1 MVSRPPARRRA
12 GSSRR
17 SRKPSSRP
25 RITPSH
31 PAPALPTD
39 GAEYENRK
47 NQILQRARAIFIR
60 HGYRKTTIEDIGRAC
75 GLGKAALY
83 HYFSG
88 KEDIFAEV
96 VRTEGEKVLAQIR
109 AAVRE
114 AGDPKAQLT
123 AMITTSFNAVS
134 VIASELTEHRSTT
147 DLRESLPLA
156 ARNLDEFQDEEVRI
170 LESILDAGWR
180 QGIFKK
186 VRAPSVPLMIAV
198 VLRGVEMYLLEA
210 RDPLPADAA
219 IDALLEL
226 FLEGICR

>member
-1 MVSRPPARRRA
+1 MSRARLP
-12 GSSRR
+12 
-17 SRKPSSRP
+17 PSSPAAARP
-25 RITPSH
+25 
-31 PAPALPTD
+31 AD
-39 GAEYENRK
+39 GAEHETRK
-47 NQILQRARAIFIR
+47 QQILRRARAIFIR

-109 AAVRE
+109 AAVAE
-114 AGDPKAQLT
+114 AGDPRAQLT
-123 AMITTSFNAVS
+123 AMITTSFKAVS
-134 VIASELTEHRSTT
+134 VVASELTEHRGPT
-147 DLRESLPLA
+147 DLRDTLPLA

-186 VRAPSVPLMIAV
+186 VHAPSVPLMIIV
-198 VLRGVEMYLLEA
+198 GLRSVEMYLLEA
-210 RDPLPADAA
+210 RDPLPVDDA
-219 IDALLEL
+219 INALLEL
-226 FLEGICR
+226 FLHGICR